1 MEEKAE
7 KSPSQAGVGDRGT
20 TGQALANSGRAF
32 PLLEQGPACFV
43 FFFTSLG
50 TEVSSPGHLLGSSLH
65 KTYPHLTVV
74 FLVDS
79 IYRDPGCEC
88 RDRSAGSRHLPG
100 APLRGLKRGWD
111 RCSGVRVLPPLGV
124 DYAEHSILKSMST
137 WNLGM
142 WPDWETAHL
151 SSRAPPPIPCYCHLC
166 KKREAAT

>member
-1 MEEKAE
+1 M
-7 KSPSQAGVGDRGT
+7 
-20 TGQALANSGRAF
+20 F
-32 PLLEQGPACFV
+32 F

-111 RCSGVRVLPPLGV
+111 RCSGVGVLPPLGV

-166 KKREAAT
+166 KKREAGT